1 MQRGLGS
8 RRGQTLRAYGFSLGW
23 LAVALGVA
31 SAAAC
36 SAGGSG
42 GSAGADAGPTG
53 PQLGTLPIA
62 GPDVDPP
69 ADIKLGSD
77 VVIVHGGLSTLTAV
91 SPNHGVWTL
100 AKSGS
105 GVSNLAVGKILLLA
119 GLDVARVTAM
129 EDMGDSVNVTVAPVA
144 ITDVIQDGSWSW
156 TNFDVDMTKG
166 IAVEGAE
173 AFEVADDPLDAGA
186 LDSGTN
192 PKVIEEPHPLG
203 LGVENPAKEL
213 SITIGNWKI
222 AWSATLPSTGGVD
235 MKVEATVNGSGS
247 GTAGKITSLGAI
259 SGVMNVSTHLNSLSG
274 SSGSVHVSGST
285 LSGSNLSIPLN
296 GTVSLGFSATTPSGS
311 QYPKAAL
318 VKLPLSL
325 EFAFPGP
332 AGIPVYA
339 YVQTNLYFQPSL
351 ATVNSGFQLETGIA
365 ISGTAGISFDNG
377 SLKVTS
383 VPTIKLTSGSPL
395 NSLTTTPSAGAI
407 AMVASVEAPRIG
419 LGLGTLSFLGG
430 VKAGLFVDA
439 ISSLGITVAPYTS
452 AIPCREVTLKATV
465 GAGGEIGIQ
474 IFNGTSVGREQS
486 VTLYT
491 YPTDGGPKPWYTPM
505 VPACKP

>member
-1 MQRGLGS
+1 MLSGLGS
-8 RRGQTLRAYGFSLGW
+8 RLGQTLRAYGLSLGW
-23 LAVALGVA
+23 LALALGVA

-36 SAGGSG
+36 SSSG
-42 GSAGADAGPTG
+42 GSSNADAGPTG
-53 PQLGTLPIA
+53 PELGTLPIA

-100 AKSGS
+100 AKSGN

-129 EDMGDSVNVTVAPVA
+129 QDMGDSVDVTVAPVA

-156 TNFDVDMTKG
+156 NNLDVDMTKG

-173 AFEVADDPLDAGA
+173 AFEVADDPLDAGP

-192 PKVIEEPHPLG
+192 PKIIEEPHPLG
-203 LGVENPAKEL
+203 LGATNPSKEL
-213 SITIGNWKI
+213 SISIGNWKI

-247 GTAGKITSLGAI
+247 GTSKPLTSLGTI

-274 SSGSVHVSGST
+274 SSGSVNVSGST

-296 GTVSLGFSATTPSGS
+296 GTVSLSFSATTPNGS

-325 EFAFPGP
+325 EYSFPGP

-339 YVQTNLYFQPSL
+339 YVQTNLLFQPSL
-351 ATVNSGFQLETGIA
+351 ATINSGFQLQTGIT
-365 ISGTAGISFDNG
+365 ISGTAGIAFNNG

-383 VPTIKLTSGSPL
+383 VPKVTLTSGSPL
-395 NSLTTTPSAGAI
+395 NSLTTTPSVGAI

-430 VKAGLFVDA
+430 IKAGLFVDA
-439 ISSLGITVAPYTS
+439 ISSLGITVAPDTS
-452 AIPCREVTLKATV
+452 AIPCREVTMKATV

-486 VTLYT
+486 VTLYSL
-491 YPTDGGPKPWYTPM
+491 PTDGGVQPWYTPM
-505 VPACKP
+505 VSACKP